1 MIEMRSMKNN
11 IDGYRA
17 NCTKKKQT
25 IFNSMQ
31 TIKNWQAVMKFQE
44 YINSNEL
51 ILSQELHHNAKMR
64 KV

>member
-1 MIEMRSMKNN
+1 MIEKRSMKNN

-31 TIKNWQAVMKFQE
+31 TIKNW
-44 YINSNEL
+44 
-51 ILSQELHHNAKMR
+51 
-64 KV
+64 

>member
-1 MIEMRSMKNN
+1 MIEKRSMKNN

-31 TIKNWQAVMKFQE
+31 TIKNWQAVMKSYSYIPFSKLTFE
-44 YINSNEL
+44 YP
-51 ILSQELHHNAKMR
+51 R
-64 KV
+64 KC